1 MNYEFR
7 HRVRPKTDGRWIAEI
22 ASLPGVMAY
31 GSTREEAAAKVEAL
45 ALRIVADQI
54 DRDQTTVEHVQFAMA

>member
-1 MNYEFR
+1 
-7 HRVRPKTDGRWIAEI
+7 
-22 ASLPGVMAY
+22 MAY

-54 DRDQTTVEHVQFAMA
+54 DRDQTTVKHVQFATT

>member
-1 MNYEFR
+1 MNFDIEFDR
-7 HRVRPKTDGRWIAEI
+7 ETDGRWIAQI

-54 DRDQTTVEHVQFAMA
+54 DRERTTVEHVQFATT